1 MNNSQTIIPFAGTD
15 MITFDMTYDQVRNVL
30 KESKIVF
37 NVDLRPNKGCTP
49 EVPWKI
55 IRTNNS
61 ISVFFA
67 NDKMFKINCGSSS
80 EGILNNGIKVG
91 MSIED
96 AMKIDPTLEYDEFEE
111 YYVSSNGYWLFVDS
125 GSDTI
130 SDITVFIKAVLD
142 DEIFFSYKWC

>member
-1 MNNSQTIIPFAGTD
+1 MNISQTIIPFTGTD
-15 MITFDMTYDQVRNVL
+15 MITFDMTYDQVRNAL

-61 ISVFFA
+61 VSVFFA

-142 DEIFFSYKWC
+142 DEIFFSYNWC

>member
-15 MITFDMTYDQVRNVL
+15 MITFDMTYDQVRNAL

-37 NVDLRPNKGCTP
+37 NVDFRPNKGCTP

-61 ISVFFA
+61 VSVFFA

-80 EGILNNGIKVG
+80 QGILNNGIKVG

-96 AMKIDPTLEYDEFEE
+96 AMKTDPTLEYDEFEE

>member
-61 ISVFFA
+61 VSVFFA

>member
-1 MNNSQTIIPFAGTD
+1 MNNSQTIIPFVGTD
-15 MITFDMTYDQVRNVL
+15 MITFDMTYDQVRNAL

-61 ISVFFA
+61 VSVFFA

>member
-1 MNNSQTIIPFAGTD
+1 MNISKTIIPFVGTD

-30 KESKIVF
+30 KESKIGF
-37 NVDLRPNKGCTP
+37 NVDLRPNRGCTP

-61 ISVFFA
+61 VSVFFA

-80 EGILNNGIKVG
+80 LGTLNNGIEVG
-91 MSIED
+91 MSIEN
-96 AMKIDPTLEYDEFEE
+96 ARRIDPTLEYNDLEE
-111 YYVSSNGYWLFVDS
+111 YYESSNGYWLFADS
-125 GSDTI
+125 ESDTI

-142 DEIFFSYKWC
+142 DEVFFSYNW